1 MFFGRH
7 WEANSISL
15 VEIQRPKINLEKEES
30 LNCISRY
37 QNVYEAPLIMTECS
51 VEKRIK

>member
-37 QNVYEAPLIMTECS
+37 QNVYEAPVIRIECS
-51 VEKRIK
+51 VGKRIK